1 MKKNAVVINTSRG
14 GTINEAE
21 LIESLDNGVIAGACL
36 DVFESEPRPNAALL
50 KHSKI
55 ITTPHIGA
63 ATAEAQERIGLE
75 IAENVKRIMDAN

>member
-1 MKKNAVVINTSRG
+1 M
-14 GTINEAE
+14 
-21 LIESLDNGVIAGACL
+21 
-36 DVFESEPRPNAALL
+36 FENEPRPNAALL